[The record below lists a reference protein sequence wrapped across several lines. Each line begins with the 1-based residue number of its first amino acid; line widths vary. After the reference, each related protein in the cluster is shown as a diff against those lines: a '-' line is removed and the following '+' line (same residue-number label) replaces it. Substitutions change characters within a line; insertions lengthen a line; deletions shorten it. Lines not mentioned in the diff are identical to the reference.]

1 MSPDARSDMEGSR
14 AWVAPLLA
22 AGFGLL
28 WYLAVGG
35 GPTLNPTHLD
45 WLGGDFAQHAL
56 GWMHFRDAPWGF
68 PLGKTPSLLRP
79 LPMTVALSDSNPWVS
94 LALKPFARWLPRDFQ
109 FIGPWLAL
117 CFMLQGWLG
126 ARLTGL
132 FTPSFLQ
139 RFLGGAL
146 FVLAPVL
153 LYRTGHDTL
162 CAQWL
167 LTGMLWLNLR
177 PRAGREEA
185 WTSLAWALLLN
196 ALASGIHPYLEV
208 MVFALTLSL
217 LATVTWKERHLS
229 RRAAALALAVLSAVP
244 AALFVAF
251 GYVGLGVRS
260 GSAGFGHFSSDLLT
274 LVNPMDYS
282 RVLPGL
288 PTGAGQYEGFGYLGT
303 GVLALAVAAFWQS
316 RGTAPQV
323 REQLRARAPL
333 VVVLLLLALLAHS
346 SVLTVA
352 GATVLSIRKVVAPL
366 LPLLS
371 PFRASGRFIWPLHY
385 AVLTGLVAFTLWRW
399 RQRPAVATGMLLGA
413 VLLQA
418 LDTTSLWTRN
428 HFAPVAWP
436 RLAAPEWALV
446 DASYRHLVLVPPYVH
461 LSESPCVRSAFVER
475 DYVSFGDLAY
485 RQGLTTNSGYPARL
499 SEARVTEVCES
510 LLADVARGQLTSDT
524 VYVVDPARL
533 DAFQRLGDAVTCG
546 TVEGFHVCV
555 TRRAGAF
562 PEALSRPAPSPAGT
576 SGDSPR

>member
-1 MSPDARSDMEGSR
+1 MSADLGSGVEGR
-14 AWVAPLLA
+14 WTWVAPLLA
-22 AGFGLL
+22 AVFGLL

-35 GPTLNPTHLD
+35 GPTLDPTDLD

-68 PLGKTPSLLRP
+68 PLGSTPGLLRP
-79 LPMTVALSDSNPWVS
+79 LPMSVAFSDSNPWVS
-94 LALKPFARWLPRDFQ
+94 LALKPFAHWLPRDFQ

-132 FTPSFLQ
+132 FTPSPVQ
-139 RFLGGAL
+139 RVLGGAL

-167 LTGMLWLNLR
+167 LTGMLWVHLR
-177 PRAGREEA
+177 PRASTRDA
-185 WTSLAWALLLN
+185 WKALGWALLLN
-196 ALASGIHPYLEV
+196 TLASGIHPYLEV

-217 LATVTWKERHLS
+217 LATVTWREHHLS
-229 RRAAALALAVLSAVP
+229 RRAAALALAGLCLVP

-251 GYVGLGVRS
+251 GYVGQGVRS
-260 GSAGFGHFSSDLLT
+260 GSAGFGYFSSDLLT
-274 LVNPMDYS
+274 LVNPMDWS

-288 PTGAGQYEGFGYLGT
+288 PTGRGQYEGFGYLGT
-303 GVLALAVAAFWQS
+303 GVLALAAAALWK
-316 RGTAPQV
+316 PQGV
-323 REQLRARAPL
+323 GAQARERLRTHAPL
-333 VVVLLLLALLAHS
+333 VVVLLLLAVLALS

-352 GATVLSIRKVVAPL
+352 GVTVLSLRKAVSPL

-385 AVLTGLVAFTLWRW
+385 AVLTGLLALTLWRW
-399 RQRPAVATGMLLGA
+399 RQRPAVATGLLLGA
-413 VLLQA
+413 VLLQS
-418 LDTTSLWTRN
+418 LDTAELWTRN
-428 HFAPVAWP
+428 HFAVTPWP
-436 RLAAPEWALV
+436 RLKAPEWALV

-461 LSESPCVRSAFVER
+461 LSETPCLKSAFVER

-499 SEARVTEVCES
+499 SEARVSEVCEA
-510 LLADVARGQLTSDT
+510 LLADVSAGRLSPDT
-524 VYVVDPARL
+524 LYIVDPARL
-533 DAFQRLGDAVTCG
+533 ESFRRLGDAVTCG
-546 TVEGFHVCV
+546 TVEGFQVCV
-555 TRRAGAF
+555 AQREGRLR
-562 PEALSRPAPSPAGT
+562 EALSRSAPSPTGT
-576 SGDSPR
+576 SVDTPR